1 MNNMLLM
8 CIAFAIIG
16 IIAFIISFYLS
27 KHTKQINT
35 EIETENQKLSKQNTD
50 LTKIYEIK
58 QLELTNVIQ
67 NLKEKEKEISN
78 QNELI
83 SNQDELIQKKT
94 LQISE
99 LYMKADAAAAAESKL
114 QEQAFLNYCNVL
126 ENEYQKQDN
135 EFNKKIESLNQE
147 IEKTKNDLASISSTR
162 AVARAALQ
170 REQEVK
176 DNKDNY
182 RLTPSQDD
190 LDDIRRLEIVKREL
204 HKPRILSMLIWQSF
218 WQPLAKR
225 KFPEILQDKTKMGIY
240 KITNLETDEC
250 YIGQSVDIY
259 KRWNDHCK
267 CGLGIDTPPGNKL
280 YKAMQE
286 YGLENFAFE
295 ILAECPSNEL
305 NEKEKYFINLYE
317 ADSFGYNSTI
327 GNK

>member
-1 MNNMLLM
+1 MS
-8 CIAFAIIG
+8 IGITAIILL
-16 IIAFIISFYLS
+16 ISVICLIISYNF
-27 KHTKQINT
+27 TKNTHKINT
-35 EIETENQKLSKQNTD
+35 QIDSQN
-50 LTKIYEIK
+50 K
-58 QLELTNVIQ
+58 ELQ
-67 NLKEKEKEISN
+67 NKNDELKETYNSYKNQCDTIQVTLNHKEEEVNKLEST
-78 QNELI
+78 
-83 SNQDELIQKKT
+83 IQKKT
-94 LQISE
+94 NEIAE
-99 LYMKADAAAAAESKL
+99 LYKKAEETAATENKI
-114 QEQAFLNYCNVL
+114 QEQAFLNYCSVL

-162 AVARAALQ
+162 AAARAALQ

-190 LDDIRRLEIVKREL
+190 LDDIKRLEIVKREL

-218 WQPLAKR
+218 WQPLAKK
-225 KFPEILQDKTKMGIY
+225 KFPEILQDKTKIGIY

-250 YIGQSVDIY
+250 YIGQSLDIY

-305 NEKEKYFINLYE
+305 NEKEQYFINLYE
-317 ADSFGYNSTI
+317 ADTYGYN
-327 GNK
+327 GRQQGK

>member
-1 MNNMLLM
+1 MS
-8 CIAFAIIG
+8 IG
-16 IIAFIISFYLS
+16 ITISILLISIFCLAISFYLS
-27 KHTKQINT
+27 KNTHKINAQIDKKNKELQ
-35 EIETENQKLSKQNTD
+35 EINANYLKDCAIAQQSLLNKEEQLNKIENN
-50 LTKIYEIK
+50 IK
-58 QLELTNVIQ
+58 QKTN
-67 NLKEKEKEISN
+67 EIA
-78 QNELI
+78 
-83 SNQDELIQKKT
+83 
-94 LQISE
+94 E
-99 LYMKADAAAAAESKL
+99 LYKKAEETAATETKL
-114 QEQAFLNYCNVL
+114 QEQAFLNYCEVL
-126 ENEYQKQDN
+126 ENEYAKQD
-135 EFNKKIESLNQE
+135 EKFNQKIGFLNQE
-147 IEKTKNDLASISSTR
+147 IEKTKNDLASISTTR
-162 AVARAALQ
+162 AAARAALQ

-176 DNKDNY
+176 ENKDNY
-182 RLTPSQDD
+182 RLVPSQDD

-280 YKAMQE
+280 YKAIQE

-295 ILAECPSNEL
+295 LLTECPPNEL

-317 ADSFGYNSTI
+317 ADTYGYN
-327 GNK
+327 GRQQGV